1 MNFANKINELLGL
14 EMAEPVIRHGDMVE
28 YSIDTPLELINKLK
42 NKYNSIAL
50 ITKDLDNA
58 KNIYHDLKDKTD
70 IKLITPDDLSCYN
83 SCVSIMPSY
92 LSKGLEFDA
101 VVVLEESLFDKN
113 NVLDM
118 KLLYVS
124 ETRALH
130 KLIICK

>member
-1 MNFANKINELLGL
+1 MNFANKINKLLGL
-14 EMAEPVIRHGDMVE
+14 EIAEPVIRHGDIVE

-42 NKYNSIAL
+42 DKYNTIAL

-58 KNIYHDLKDKTD
+58 KNIYSDLKDKTD
-70 IKLITPDDLSCYN
+70 IKLITPDDLSYN